1 MSDEIKLA
9 AEEKLRDYIFVC
21 LCKYSAN
28 EIDQNTFLNVVKYV
42 RDEAVAF
49 ERRKAYE
56 ECAEAVISFCSE
68 IEIPDDMPHPKE
80 IANEIRRRI
89 KDESTN

>member
-1 MSDEIKLA
+1 MIDEIKRA

-49 ERRKAYE
+49 ERRKAYD
-56 ECAEAVISFCSE
+56 ECARIAEEF
-68 IEIPDDMPHPKE
+68 IPTKPVFHEGKQ
-80 IANEIRRRI
+80 IANEIRRRM
-89 KDESTN
+89 EV